1 MSIILK
7 INTFK
12 LKKLLGLYLE
22 NKPSTNSCYLLHLL
36 FVKI

>member
-7 INTFK
+7 IHTFK
-12 LKKLLGLYLE
+12 YKKTLNLYLE
-22 NKPSTNSCYLLHLL
+22 NQSSTNGCYLLHLL

>member
-7 INTFK
+7 IHTFK
-12 LKKLLGLYLE
+12 LKKPLNLYLE
-22 NKPSTNSCYLLHLL
+22 NQSSTSGCYLLNLL